1 MQHTQPRRAFTLI
14 ELLVVI
20 AIIAILAAILFPVFA
35 KAREK
40 ARQASCSSNH
50 KQIMLASLQY
60 SQDYDEKQ
68 VPGNAGTPG
77 APWGG
82 RQWTASL
89 VGPYAKNLQV
99 FVCPSYSVVFLPGMA
114 GNCEQRTRGGIG
126 YNWVWTSA
134 TGNYGDQGWLGW
146 QSLATIQRPA
156 ELVVWTDSNC
166 IGTGPYNDG
175 SAGGGDAGQFTAWAT
190 GTWPNNDPAGGVGR
204 HNEGINVAFAD
215 GHVKWLKTRNIQ
227 PNQWAPVTGYAT
239 P

>member
-1 MQHTQPRRAFTLI
+1 MRERPKSAGSGFTLI

-40 ARQASCSSNH
+40 ARQSSCASNH

-60 SQDYDEKQ
+60 IQDYDERC

-89 VGPYAKNLQV
+89 AGPYAKNIQV
-99 FVCPSYSVVFLPGMA
+99 FECPSYAASFLPGMA

-126 YNWVWTSA
+126 YNWAWTA
-134 TGNYGDQGWLGW
+134 AEPGWGGDNGWLAG
-146 QSLATIQRPA
+146 QKLAGIERPS
-156 ELVVWTDSNC
+156 ELVVWQDSNC
-166 IGTGPYNDG
+166 MGCGPYNNG
-175 SAGGGDAGQFTAWAT
+175 NWTAWQT
-190 GTWPNNDPAGGVGR
+190 GAWPNNDPASGLGR
-204 HNEGINVAFAD
+204 HNEGANTAYMD
-215 GHVKWLKTRNIQ
+215 GHVKWQKIRNLTQ
-227 PNQWAPVTGYAT
+227 NQFCVVAGLPR